1 MTYTPFVHRAFSLCT
16 LFLVP
21 LYLSAQVYM
30 PLEIQNGMTREMTS
44 GTQVPVHG
52 CRTPVSIPAAVG
64 NGFRT
69 DGYSSYIEMPING
82 LIKNN
87 ALGVNMKD
95 SVVSTLTISF
105 WCAIETYPMMTTGT
119 MSPAYQLYT
128 DILGNIDDKK
138 HTGFAFQ
145 LSNQGRFRF
154 RCYSSGWEVTC
165 DGGDAKLWWNQWH
178 HLVATIDGYNQEI
191 HFYDN
196 GVEVAGTGCM
206 YDATIGEKNLMI
218 GRSVNDT
225 VMDGMFNLNYFNGI
239 IDEVRIDTGIWT
251 MSAIAENIP
260 QHEVDF
266 NIPMEAYAE
275 DLCRPRYHGMPSQ
288 GWTNESHGMAYSD
301 GKYHVFFQK
310 NGNGPYMARL
320 HWGHISSPDLCHWHE
335 DVVALMPDQ
344 DYDIKGCWSGCI
356 VRDDEITGGEPW
368 ALYSAIGNRESFNP
382 LNPDDGSHCELMFAS
397 PKDPALKYWHK
408 QAQPG
413 ICCSFRE
420 DFRDPYFFRAN
431 GRPYI
436 IAGCSNNGLGIATL
450 HRYEGDN
457 RWSSDGDIFFSEGP
471 LADAGNFW
479 EMPNVTPF
487 GDNRWVFTCT
497 PMSTSYGVRCL
508 YWVGGIDGAGHFNP
522 WQGPQTV
529 ELPGMA
535 KDGFGLLSPTILQKD
550 GKTIVLGIVPDKAS
564 TTLNYTAGYAHLY
577 SFPREWRLDGAGNL
591 CQSPFEGLFALRTP
605 ERIVKSSL
613 DVKEDTVINLAP
625 VEGRSVELCTSFVI
639 GEAQV
644 GFTLL
649 KNSYGGM
656 NVYIDPTEQK
666 LVVDMTSIGRRAN
679 DIGVFDGV
687 YSSIIPSG
695 LVQGETCKLD
705 VFFDHSILDIFV
717 NDRYATSIR
726 VFPYDYSANGCE
738 FYVEGGEAKITSVQ
752 AYGLGE
758 ITHYSKAQSVEPPQ
772 DESALVIKG
781 RQVYYDTA
789 YPSILRVY
797 DNMGRLLQ
805 AQQVQGTGTM
815 TIADKGYV
823 LVSIE
828 NAVQHF
834 TKSAMIL

>member
-1 MTYTPFVHRAFSLCT
+1 MKKFVLILCT
-16 LFLVP
+16 LYMVP
-21 LYLSAQVYM
+21 LYLVSQVYL
-30 PLEIQNGMTREMTS
+30 PLEIEEGMTQEMTS
-44 GTQVPVHG
+44 GVRVPVHG
-52 CRTPVSIPAAVG
+52 CRQPISIPAAVG

-69 DGYSSYIEMPING
+69 DGYSSYVEMPIKG
-82 LIKNN
+82 LIRNN

-119 MSPAYQLYT
+119 MSPAHQLYT

-206 YDATIGEKNLMI
+206 YDATVGEKNLFI
-218 GRSVNDT
+218 GRSINDT

-239 IDEVRIDTGIWT
+239 IDEVRIDTGIWA
-251 MSAIAENIP
+251 MRDIAVSAPE
-260 QHEVDF
+260 HEVDF
-266 NIPMEAYAE
+266 NVPMEAYAE

-310 NGNGPYMARL
+310 NGNGPYMSRL

-356 VRDDEITGGEPW
+356 VRDDEITHGEPW
-368 ALYSAIGNRESFNP
+368 ALYSAIGNRESFNAE
-382 LNPDDGSHCELMFAS
+382 NPDDGSHCELMFAS
-397 PKDPALKYWHK
+397 PKDAALKYWHK

-413 ICCSFRE
+413 ICCPFRE

-431 GRPYI
+431 GRAYI

-508 YWVGGIDGAGHFNP
+508 YWIGGIDGGGHFYA
-522 WQGPQTV
+522 WQGPQTI

-535 KDGFGLLSPTILQKD
+535 KDGFGLLSPTILQRN

-577 SFPREWRLDGAGNL
+577 SFPREWRLDGEGNL

-605 ERIVKSSL
+605 ERVVKSSL
-613 DVKEDTVINLAP
+613 DIREDTVMDLAP
-625 VEGRSVELCTSFVI
+625 VEGRSVELCTTFET

-656 NVYIDPTEQK
+656 KVYIDPEEQK

-679 DIGVFDGV
+679 DIGVFDGL
-687 YSSIIPSG
+687 YSSVIPSG
-695 LVQGETCKLD
+695 LPKGGTCKLD

-738 FYVEGGEAKITSVQ
+738 FYVEGGEAKIHSLQ

-758 ITHYSKAQSVEPPQ
+758 ITHYSKAQGVEAPQ
-772 DESALVIKG
+772 AEEPFVIKG
-781 RQVYYDTA
+781 QQVCYETS
-789 YPSILRVY
+789 YPSVIRVY

-805 AQQVQGTGTM
+805 AQQVQGNGTM
-815 TIADKGYV
+815 TVTHKGYV
-823 LVSIE
+823 LVNLE

-834 TKSAMIL
+834 TKSVMIL

>member
-1 MTYTPFVHRAFSLCT
+1 MMINHKSYILSLWLC
-16 LFLVP
+16 VSAIC
-21 LYLSAQVYM
+21 SAQVYM
-30 PLEIQNGMTREMTS
+30 PLEIENGTTQEMTT
-44 GTQVPVHG
+44 GKRVKVHG
-52 CRTPVSIPAAVG
+52 CRTPISIPAAVG

-82 LIKNN
+82 MLKNN
-87 ALGVNMKD
+87 ALDVNMKD

-105 WCAIETYPMMTTGT
+105 WCAIETYPMMTEAT
-119 MSPAYQLYT
+119 MTPARQYYT
-128 DILGNIDDKK
+128 DFLGNIDDKK
-138 HTGFAFQ
+138 HTGFAFEI
-145 LSNQGRFRF
+145 SNQGRFRF

-165 DGGDAKLWWNQWH
+165 DGGDRKLWWNTWH
-178 HLVATIDGYNQEI
+178 HLVATIDGYHQEI

-196 GVEVAGTGCM
+196 GEEVAGTGCM
-206 YDATIGEKNLMI
+206 YDATIGERELVI
-218 GRSVNDT
+218 GKSSHDT
-225 VMDGMFNLNYFNGI
+225 IMAGMFNLNYFNGI
-239 IDEVRIDTGIWT
+239 IDEVRIDTGIWA
-251 MSAIAENIP
+251 MDDIAASAP

-266 NIPMEAYAE
+266 NVPMEAYAD

-288 GWTNESHGMAYSD
+288 GWTNESHGMAYND

-310 NGNGPYMARL
+310 NGNGPYMCRL

-356 VRDDEITGGEPW
+356 VRDDEITGGAPW
-368 ALYSAIGNRESFNP
+368 ALYSAIGNRESFNAE
-382 LNPDDGSHCELMFAS
+382 NPDDGSHCELMFAA
-397 PKDPALKYWHK
+397 PKDPALKYWDK
-408 QAQPG
+408 LAQPG
-413 ICCSFRE
+413 ICCSFPE
-420 DFRDPYFFRAN
+420 DFRDPYFFRHN
-431 GRPYI
+431 GRAYI
-436 IAGCSNNGLGIATL
+436 IAGCSSNGLGIATL
-450 HRYEGDN
+450 HRYEGN
-457 RWSSDGDIFFSEGP
+457 NQWSSDGDIFFSEGP

-508 YWVGGIDGAGHFNP
+508 YWVGGIDDGGHFYA
-522 WQGPQTV
+522 WQGPQTI

-535 KDGFGLLSPTILQKD
+535 KDGFGLLSPTIMQKD

-577 SFPREWRLDGAGNL
+577 SFPREWWLDGEGNL
-591 CQSPFEGLFALRTP
+591 HQVPFEGLYALRTP
-605 ERIVKSSL
+605 ERLVKTAFEA
-613 DVKEDTVINLAP
+613 KEDTVIDLMP
-625 VEGRSVELCTSFVI
+625 VEGRSVELCTSFVV

-656 NVYIDPTEQK
+656 KVYIDPQEQK
-666 LVVDMTSIGRRAN
+666 LVVDMTTIGRRAN

-695 LVQGETCKLD
+695 LPQGSTCKLD

-738 FYVEGGEAKITSVQ
+738 FYTEGGEAQIQNLQ

-758 ITHYSKAQSVEPPQ
+758 ITHYSKAQQSVETPKEDIPFMVKAN
-772 DESALVIKG
+772 EVHYNTS
-781 RQVYYDTA
+781 
-789 YPSILRVY
+789 YPSVLRVF
-797 DNMGRLLQ
+797 DNLGRLLQ
-805 AQQVQGTGTM
+805 AQQVQGQGSM
-815 TIADKGYV
+815 TIQHKGYV
-823 LVSIE
+823 LVSID

-834 TKSAMIL
+834 NKSAMIL